1 MLNYYRN
8 KVLRK
13 GLDFEKKQV
22 FRKMSFIK
30 PVSLYLQK
38 NESFVLLCYNSYNR
52 QLIMNKD
59 YEKIKFKEINFGRDI
74 RTMEQ
79 NF

>member
-1 MLNYYRN
+1 
-8 KVLRK
+8 
-13 GLDFEKKQV
+13 
-22 FRKMSFIK
+22 MSFIK

-59 YEKIKFKEINFGRDI
+59 YEKIKFKERYTNGVS
-74 RTMEQ
+74 
-79 NF
+79 